1 MTLFQ
6 LKGVWKIK
14 ILQMNHNEQSGCLG
28 TVSPLNHKSI
38 LLEKNKIDALE
49 TESGYK
55 VDRK

>member
-14 ILQMNHNEQSGCLG
+14 ILQMNHNEQSDCLG

-38 LLEKNKIDALE
+38 LLEKKLTLLKLSQDI
-49 TESGYK
+49 
-55 VDRK
+55 R

>member
-38 LLEKNKIDALE
+38 FLEKKIDALE

-55 VDRK
+55 GERK

>member
-38 LLEKNKIDALE
+38 LLEKKKLMLLKLSQDI
-49 TESGYK
+49 
-55 VDRK
+55 R

>member
-6 LKGVWKIK
+6 LKRVWKIK

-38 LLEKNKIDALE
+38 LLEKKKLMLLKLSQDI
-49 TESGYK
+49 
-55 VDRK
+55 R